1 MTMKTRHWVLIALA
15 LWTLGFLGGYRLS
28 SASGI
33 QPGYF
38 EAAEAGGYGS
48 TEVTIEGISK
58 EVQDYYKDLY
68 KEEKE

>member
-1 MTMKTRHWVLIALA
+1 MKTVYWVVIAVA
-15 LWTLGFLGGYRLS
+15 IWAAGFVGGYNAS
-28 SASGI
+28 SATGI

-38 EAAEAGGYGS
+38 EAAESGGYGGGDTS
-48 TEVTIEGISK
+48 VEGITE

>member
-1 MTMKTRHWVLIALA
+1 MKTAHWVLIAVA
-15 LWTLGFLGGYRLS
+15 AWVLGFAGGYKTS
-28 SASGI
+28 SSSGI

-48 TEVTIEGISK
+48 AEVTIEGISK

-68 KEEKE
+68 KEEE

>member
-1 MTMKTRHWVLIALA
+1 MKTGHWVLIALA
-15 LWTLGFLGGYRLS
+15 LWTLGFLGGYTLS
-28 SASGI
+28 SSSGI

-48 TEVTIEGISK
+48 PEVTIENISQ

-68 KEEKE
+68 KEEQ